1 MPLTHQYSPGT
12 LTQNY
17 AAGHWTH
24 GTLWDCLEMHSRDVL
39 ALVDGDKTWSWG
51 DLREL
56 ADATARGLVSRGVRR
71 GDIVGVQLPNS
82 AHLVVLILALLR
94 LGAVYHPLN
103 PSYRFHD
110 LRRIFEISRP
120 AAFVHPV
127 FFRQFD
133 YRALA
138 AQLGGE
144 FLSIAID
151 LEGPPGLSSDEN
163 EALPGLSEL
172 SAEDVF
178 LIGATSGSTGAP
190 KLYVHTQNTQKNE
203 ARILNR
209 ELSVTCA
216 DRFLAS
222 APLTHRGA
230 LMFGLLT
237 AVTSQAALVVLR
249 EYQAQ
254 DVLRQIDAHGI
265 TAMMAIPAQ
274 VSDLLDL
281 VEKQP
286 SAARSLRIIMISGA
300 PVQPILVRRLKAA
313 LPDCT
318 PVTGYGTSE
327 TGYSLFTRP
336 TDDAAKMQTCGRP
349 MPGMEVRIVD
359 AEIHVRGA
367 FVFSG
372 YHADEAAT
380 RDAVDAEGWFHTGDL
395 GELDADGYLIVTGR
409 KRNVIIRAGL
419 KIQAEEIEQLLSSHP
434 KIRQSVMVA
443 VPDERLGERAALFVV
458 PHAGQPP
465 TLDEVL
471 EFLAARGVTKFKW
484 PEFLNLIEALP
495 VNAVGKLDR
504 IRLRDAVRQV

>member
-1 MPLTHQYSPGT
+1 MTLTHRYSPGT
-12 LTQNY
+12 LAQHY
-17 AAGHWTH
+17 AAGHWTR
-24 GTLWDCLEMHSRDVL
+24 GTLWDCVAMHPGDAI
-39 ALVDGDKTWSWG
+39 ALVDRDRTWSWG
-51 DLREL
+51 NLRAL
-56 ADATARGLVSRGVRR
+56 ADTTARVLVRHGVRR

-82 AHLVVLILALLR
+82 AHLVVTVLALLR

-110 LRRIFEISRP
+110 LSRIFEISRP
-120 AAFVHPV
+120 VAFIHPLT
-127 FFRQFD
+127 FRQFD

-138 AQLGGE
+138 AQLGGD
-144 FLSIAID
+144 FMSIAID
-151 LEGPPGLSSDEN
+151 LEAAPDLSGAE
-163 EALPGLSEL
+163 EEFLPDLSEL
-172 SAEDVF
+172 SADDVF

-203 ARILNR
+203 ARVLNR
-209 ELSVTCA
+209 ELSITEA
-216 DRFLAS
+216 DCFLAS

-237 AVTSQAALVVLR
+237 AITSGAAIVVLR
-249 EYQAQ
+249 EYQAAE
-254 DVLRQIDAHGI
+254 VLREIDAHGV
-265 TAMMAIPAQ
+265 TAIMAIPAQ

-281 VEKQP
+281 IEQQP
-286 SAARSLRIIMISGA
+286 GAAHSLRIILISGA

-313 LPDCT
+313 LPDCI

-336 TDDAAKMQTCGRP
+336 TDDAAKMQTCGRSI
-349 MPGMEVRIVD
+349 PGMEVRIVD
-359 AEIHVRGA
+359 GEIHLRGA

-372 YHADEAAT
+372 YHANEAAT
-380 RDAVDAEGWFHTGDL
+380 RDAVDTEGWFHTGDL

-409 KRNVIIRAGL
+409 QKNVIIRAGL

-434 KIRQSVMVA
+434 KIRQSVLVPL
-443 VPDERLGERAALFVV
+443 PDERLGERAALFVV
-458 PHAGQPP
+458 PQAGQFP

-471 EFLAARGVTKFKW
+471 DFLDARGVAKFKW
-484 PEFLNLIEALP
+484 PEKLTLIEALP

-504 IRLRDAVRQV
+504 IRLRDAVR